1 MDFSS
6 RGLPGPA
13 IGAIVIGHVVGGCP
27 AHCISL
33 RAYSDRQVA
42 LRNQWPVVAL
52 MVCYT
57 ITSLWIIA
65 QPIVKIR

>member
-1 MDFSS
+1 LRTASPY
-6 RGLPGPA
+6 GHIP
-13 IGAIVIGHVVGGCP
+13 IGR
-27 AHCISL
+27 L
-33 RAYSDRQVA
+33 RCEG
-42 LRNQWPVVAL
+42 QWSMVAL